1 MGLME
6 RPYSPLQVDVLRE
19 VSNIGCGNAA
29 TALSKVL
36 DRRVDMG
43 IPMVSV
49 LPLDAVAESLGGA
62 ELPMAGVYFEVIDQ
76 LPCSILLL
84 LDQNSIGKLLSI
96 LFGAEQATDMLLSSL
111 EQSALMEVGN
121 ILCSAYLGA
130 LSDFTQLTFQLS
142 VPALAVDMA
151 GAILDI
157 ALSQLGGSTDR
168 VLVIENSLRDGDEAV
183 RAHFLM
189 LPDRELLESM
199 FRALGVA
206 E

>member
-1 MGLME
+1 MGKS
-6 RPYSPLQVDVLRE
+6 YSPLQVDVLRE

-43 IPMVSV
+43 IPLVSV
-49 LPLDAVAESLGGA
+49 LPLHAVADSLGGA
-62 ELPMAGVYFEVIDQ
+62 ELPMAGVYFQVIDQ

-84 LDQNSIGKLLSI
+84 LDQNSIGKMLGI

-130 LSDFTQLTFQLS
+130 LSDFTQLKFQLS
-142 VPALAVDMA
+142 IPALAVDMA

-157 ALSQLGGSTDR
+157 ALSQIGGTTDR

-189 LPDRELLESM
+189 LPDRELLDSM
-199 FRALGVA
+199 FRALGVT

>member
-1 MGLME
+1 MVKS
-6 RPYSPLQVDVLRE
+6 YSPLQVDVLRE

-49 LPLDAVAESLGGA
+49 LPLHEVADSLGGA
-62 ELPMAGVYFEVIDQ
+62 ELPMAGVYFQVLDQ

-84 LDQNSIGKLLSI
+84 LDQNSIGKMLGI
-96 LFGAEQATDMLLSSL
+96 LFGAEQTHDALLSSM

-130 LSDFTQLTFQLS
+130 LSDFTQLNFQLS
-142 VPALAVDMA
+142 IPALAVDMA

-157 ALSQLGGSTDR
+157 ALSQIGGVTDR

-189 LPDRELLESM
+189 LPDRELLDRM
-199 FRALGVA
+199 FQALGVA